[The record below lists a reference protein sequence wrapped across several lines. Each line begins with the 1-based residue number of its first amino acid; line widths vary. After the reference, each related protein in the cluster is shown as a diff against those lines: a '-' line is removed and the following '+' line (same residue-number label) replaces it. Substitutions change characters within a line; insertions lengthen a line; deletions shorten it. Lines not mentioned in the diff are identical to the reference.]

1 MTPEELGTKMGNI
14 AAQAFNFLYD
24 NLAKSPKIT
33 ARLKKNVK
41 LEREKTFARL
51 IPLIKQY
58 RTFGEED
65 ATEIRRIMAL
75 QYLEGMNGGET
86 EIYELNSVVGTIFE
100 GDDKDFTMDTVSLFM
115 ILEFLEEHDDEES
128 QTLYKHVG
136 LL

>member
-1 MTPEELGTKMGNI
+1 MGDI

-24 NLAKSPKIT
+24 NLVKSPKIT
-33 ARLKKNVK
+33 ANLKKKVK
-41 LEREKTFARL
+41 LEREKRL
-51 IPLIKQY
+51 STHPLIKQY

-75 QYLEGMNGGET
+75 QYLEGMNGSET

-100 GDDKDFTMDTVSLFM
+100 GDDKDFMMDTVSLFM
-115 ILEFLEEHDDEES
+115 ILEFLDEHDDEDS